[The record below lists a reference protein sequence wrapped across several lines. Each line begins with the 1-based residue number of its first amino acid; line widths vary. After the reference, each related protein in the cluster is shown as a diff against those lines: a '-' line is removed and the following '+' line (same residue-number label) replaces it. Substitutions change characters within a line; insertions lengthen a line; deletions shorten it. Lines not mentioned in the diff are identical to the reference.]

1 MFDLDAHKKEINLAN
16 NNIFQVIPKNG
27 QQSTVDDTMNNNIVV
42 MQKSQAMSSN
52 QAELQNVQDHHT
64 SFLENA
70 TPF

>member
-1 MFDLDAHKKEINLAN
+1 MDIK
-16 NNIFQVIPKNG
+16 
-27 QQSTVDDTMNNNIVV
+27 VDDTMNNNIVV